1 MKKILFLF
9 SIIIFMSSCLRLD
22 NNLFNGD
29 ITITEYKFDGFA
41 KGELGDL
48 YNNPAYAIPDSMI
61 NLFTL
66 TSNDNGNTATIYA
79 EFIGNVNTIST
90 DTIIMYCHGNK
101 WHMDN
106 YWNRT
111 KLFANVGG
119 RNRFGVMTFDYR
131 GYGRSSGTSTESSM
145 YADGD
150 ACLKWLQ
157 SKGLT
162 SNRLIIYG
170 YSLGSATATELTA
183 NPRTLSPC
191 KLCLESPFSSTEAMT
206 SDAAGISLPASYVT
220 NIKIDNIG
228 KIRKVNQP
236 FLWMHGI
243 ADDFLKIETHG
254 QAVFN
259 NYRGVKGIAVKV
271 PGAVHNN
278 VPSVLGYGTYMNTL
292 LNFITS
298 N

>member
-1 MKKILFLF
+1 
-9 SIIIFMSSCLRLD
+9 MSSCLRLD
-22 NNLFNGD
+22 SNLFNGD
-29 ITITEYKFDGFA
+29 TKITDYKFDGFA
-41 KGELGDL
+41 KGELPDL
-48 YNNPAYAIPDSMI
+48 YNNSTYAIADSMMH
-61 NLFTL
+61 LMTL
-66 TSNDNGNTATIYA
+66 ISNDNGNTATIYA
-79 EFIGNVNTIST
+79 EFVGNINTINT
-90 DTIIMYCHGNK
+90 DTIILYCHGNK

-119 RNRFGVMTFDYR
+119 KNRFGVMTFDYR
-131 GYGRSSGTSTESSM
+131 GYGKSSGTSTESSM

-157 SKGLT
+157 SNGLT

-183 NPRTLSPC
+183 NPRTLTPY

-206 SDAAGISLPASYVT
+206 SNASGISLPASYVT

-228 KIRKVNQP
+228 KIKKVNQP

-243 ADDFLKIETHG
+243 NDDFLKIETHG

-259 NYRGVKGIAVKV
+259 NYHGVKGIAVKV

-278 VPSVLGYGTYMNTL
+278 VPFVLGYGTYMNTL